1 MSERKIFFKILRLDK
16 YIYNELIVY
25 DGALQRGMAIFLAVT
40 TLTTL
45 SAFRLFNGLI
55 AFLESNLVLF
65 SGEMSNEEFAMIK
78 ALIDELSRIFIQ
90 QDSTTTLLFS
100 SIVSTTVTSLIGL
113 VICFLILKFL
123 FRKEP
128 RPTDLI
134 IISFFSSAPG
144 LLVFPV
150 LFISDSFFQAIL
162 VLMTSLYALVAF
174 GSGLKQVYLLRNI
187 EVILLIISLT
197 FGGSILGV
205 FWLWMQQLY

>member
-1 MSERKIFFKILRLDK
+1 MSERQIFSKILRLDK
-16 YIYNELIVY
+16 YIYNELIVL
-25 DGALQRGMAIFLAVT
+25 DGALQRGIAIFLAVT

-45 SAFRLFNGLI
+45 SAFRLFNSLI
-55 AFLESNLVLF
+55 EFLESNLVLF
-65 SGEMSNEEFAMIK
+65 SGEMSDEEFAMFK
-78 ALIDELSRIFIQ
+78 ALIDELSIIFIQ

-100 SIVSTTVTSLIGL
+100 SIATTTVTSLIGL

-128 RPTDLI
+128 RPIDLI

-150 LFISDSFFQAIL
+150 LFISDTFIQAIL
-162 VLMTSLYALVAF
+162 VLVTSLYALVAF

-187 EVILLIISLT
+187 EVILVIIALT
-197 FGGSILGV
+197 FGGSILGG
-205 FWLWMQQLY
+205 F

>member
-1 MSERKIFFKILRLDK
+1 MSERQIFSKILRLDK
-16 YIYNELIVY
+16 YIYNELIVL
-25 DGALQRGMAIFLAVT
+25 DGALQRGIAIFLAVT

-45 SAFRLFNGLI
+45 SAFRLFNSLI
-55 AFLESNLVLF
+55 EFLESNLVLF
-65 SGEMSNEEFAMIK
+65 SGELSDEEFAMFK
-78 ALIDELSRIFIQ
+78 ALIDELSIIFIQ

-100 SIVSTTVTSLIGL
+100 SIASTTVTSLIGL

-128 RPTDLI
+128 RPIDLI

-150 LFISDSFFQAIL
+150 LFISDTFIQAVL
-162 VLMTSLYALVAF
+162 VLVTSLYALVAF

-187 EVILLIISLT
+187 EVILVIIALT
-197 FGGSILGV
+197 FGGSLLGG
-205 FWLWMQQLY
+205 F

>member
-1 MSERKIFFKILRLDK
+1 MSERQIFSKILRLDK
-16 YIYNELIVY
+16 YIYNELIVL
-25 DGALQRGMAIFLAVT
+25 DGALQRGIGIFLAVT

-45 SAFRLFNGLI
+45 SAFRLFNSLI
-55 AFLESNLVLF
+55 EFLESNLVLF
-65 SGEMSNEEFAMIK
+65 SGEMSDEEFAMFK
-78 ALIDELSRIFIQ
+78 ALIDELSIIFIQ

-100 SIVSTTVTSLIGL
+100 SIASTIVTSLVGL

-128 RPTDLI
+128 RPIDLI

-162 VLMTSLYALVAF
+162 VLVTSIYALVAF

-187 EVILLIISLT
+187 EVILVIIALT
-197 FGGSILGV
+197 FGGSILGS
-205 FWLWMQQLY
+205 F

>member
-1 MSERKIFFKILRLDK
+1 MSERQIFSKILRLDK
-16 YIYNELIVY
+16 YIYNELIVL
-25 DGALQRGMAIFLAVT
+25 DGVLQRGIVIFLAVT

-55 AFLESNLVLF
+55 EFLESNLVLLRA
-65 SGEMSNEEFAMIK
+65 ELSNEEFEMFK
-78 ALIDELSRIFIQ
+78 ALIDELSIIFIQ
-90 QDSTTTLLFS
+90 EDSTTTLLFS
-100 SIVSTTVTSLIGL
+100 SIFSTSVTSMVGL
-113 VICFLILKFL
+113 VICFLVLKFL

-128 RPTDLI
+128 RPIDLI
-134 IISFFSSAPG
+134 IILFFSSAPG

-162 VLMTSLYALVAF
+162 VLVTSIYALVAF

-187 EVILLIISLT
+187 EVILVIISLT
-197 FGGSILGV
+197 FGGSILGL

>member
-1 MSERKIFFKILRLDK
+1 MSERQIFSKILRLDK
-16 YIYNELIVY
+16 YIYNELIVL
-25 DGALQRGMAIFLAVT
+25 DGALQRGIAIFLAVT

-45 SAFRLFNGLI
+45 SAFRLFNSLI
-55 AFLESNLVLF
+55 EFLESNLVLF
-65 SGEMSNEEFAMIK
+65 SGEMSDEEFAMFK
-78 ALIDELSRIFIQ
+78 ALIDELSIIFIQ

-100 SIVSTTVTSLIGL
+100 SIATTTVTSLIGL

-128 RPTDLI
+128 RPIDLI

-150 LFISDSFFQAIL
+150 LFISDTFIQAIL
-162 VLMTSLYALVAF
+162 VLVTSLYALVAF

-187 EVILLIISLT
+187 EVILVIIALT
-197 FGGSILGV
+197 FGGSLLGG
-205 FWLWMQQLY
+205 F

>member
-1 MSERKIFFKILRLDK
+1 MSERQIFSKILRLDK
-16 YIYNELIVY
+16 YIYNELIVL
-25 DGALQRGMAIFLAVT
+25 DGALQRGIAIFLAVT

-55 AFLESNLVLF
+55 EFLESNLVLF
-65 SGEMSNEEFAMIK
+65 SGEMSDEEFAMFK
-78 ALIDELSRIFIQ
+78 SLIDELSIIFIQ

-113 VICFLILKFL
+113 IVCFLILKFL

-128 RPTDLI
+128 RPIDLI

-162 VLMTSLYALVAF
+162 VLVTSIYALVAF

-187 EVILLIISLT
+187 EVILVIVALT
-197 FGGSILGV
+197 FGGSILGS
-205 FWLWMQQLY
+205 F

>member
-1 MSERKIFFKILRLDK
+1 MSERQIFSKILRLDK
-16 YIYNELIVY
+16 YIYNELIVL
-25 DGALQRGMAIFLAVT
+25 DGALQRGIAIFLAVT

-55 AFLESNLVLF
+55 EFLESNLVLF
-65 SGEMSNEEFAMIK
+65 SGEMSDEEFAMFK
-78 ALIDELSRIFIQ
+78 ALIDELSIIFIQ

-100 SIVSTTVTSLIGL
+100 SIATTTVTSLIGL

-128 RPTDLI
+128 RPIDLI

-150 LFISDSFFQAIL
+150 LFISDTFIQAIL
-162 VLMTSLYALVAF
+162 VLVTSLYALVAF

-187 EVILLIISLT
+187 EVILVIIALT
-197 FGGSILGV
+197 FGGSILGG
-205 FWLWMQQLY
+205 F

>member
-1 MSERKIFFKILRLDK
+1 MSERQIFSKILRLDK
-16 YIYNELIVY
+16 YIYNELIVL
-25 DGALQRGMAIFLAVT
+25 DGALQRGIAIFLAVT

-45 SAFRLFNGLI
+45 SAFRLFNSLI
-55 AFLESNLVLF
+55 EFLESNLVLF
-65 SGEMSNEEFAMIK
+65 SGELSDEEFAMFK
-78 ALIDELSRIFIQ
+78 ALIDELSIIFIQ

-100 SIVSTTVTSLIGL
+100 SIATTTVTSLIGL

-128 RPTDLI
+128 RPIDLI

-150 LFISDSFFQAIL
+150 LFISDTFIQAVL
-162 VLMTSLYALVAF
+162 VLVTSLYALVAF

-187 EVILLIISLT
+187 EVILVIIALT
-197 FGGSILGV
+197 FGGSLLGG
-205 FWLWMQQLY
+205 F

>member
-1 MSERKIFFKILRLDK
+1 MSERQIFSKILRLDK

-25 DGALQRGMAIFLAVT
+25 DGALQRGIAIFLAVT

-55 AFLESNLVLF
+55 EFLESNLVLF
-65 SGEMSNEEFAMIK
+65 SGEMPDEELAMLK
-78 ALIDELSRIFIQ
+78 SLIDELSIIFIQ
-90 QDSTTTLLFS
+90 QDSTSTLLFS

-113 VICFLILKFL
+113 VICFVILKFL

-128 RPTDLI
+128 RPIDLI

-162 VLMTSLYALVAF
+162 VLVTSIYALVAF

-187 EVILLIISLT
+187 EVILVILSLT
-197 FGGSILGV
+197 FGGSILGS
-205 FWLWMQQLY
+205 F

>member
-1 MSERKIFFKILRLDK
+1 MSERQIFSKILRLDK
-16 YIYNELIVY
+16 YIYNELIVL
-25 DGALQRGMAIFLAVT
+25 DGALQRGIAIFLAVT

-55 AFLESNLVLF
+55 EFLESNLVLLRA
-65 SGEMSNEEFAMIK
+65 ELSNEEFEMFK
-78 ALIDELSRIFIQ
+78 ALIDELSIIFIQ
-90 QDSTTTLLFS
+90 EDSTTTLLFS
-100 SIVSTTVTSLIGL
+100 SIFSTSVTSMLGL

-128 RPTDLI
+128 RSIDLI
-134 IISFFSSAPG
+134 IILFFSSAPG

-162 VLMTSLYALVAF
+162 VLVTYIYALVAF

-187 EVILLIISLT
+187 EVILVIIALT
-197 FGGSILGV
+197 FGGSIIGL
-205 FWLWMQQLY
+205 F

>member
-1 MSERKIFFKILRLDK
+1 MSERQIFSKILRLDK
-16 YIYNELIVY
+16 YIYNELIVL
-25 DGALQRGMAIFLAVT
+25 DGALQRGIAIFLAVT

-45 SAFRLFNGLI
+45 SAFRLFNSLI
-55 AFLESNLVLF
+55 EFLESNLVLF
-65 SGEMSNEEFAMIK
+65 SGEMSDEEFAMFK
-78 ALIDELSRIFIQ
+78 ALIDELSIIFIQ

-100 SIVSTTVTSLIGL
+100 SIASTTVTSLIGL

-128 RPTDLI
+128 RPIDLI

-150 LFISDSFFQAIL
+150 LFISDTFIQAVL
-162 VLMTSLYALVAF
+162 VLVTSLYALVAF

-187 EVILLIISLT
+187 EVILVIIALT
-197 FGGSILGV
+197 FGGSILGG
-205 FWLWMQQLY
+205 F